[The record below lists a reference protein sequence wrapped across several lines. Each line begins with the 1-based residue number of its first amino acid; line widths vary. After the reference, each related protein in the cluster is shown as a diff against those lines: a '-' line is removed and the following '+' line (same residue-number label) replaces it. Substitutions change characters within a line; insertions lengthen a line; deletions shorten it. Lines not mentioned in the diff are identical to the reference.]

1 MALGY
6 ILLIDDDEV
15 ANFVNNLIIQKT
27 KKDIST
33 VSFLTAAEGLNFLI
47 ECFARGDELPEYI
60 FLDINMPEMNGWEF
74 LEKYAELDLKIR
86 EHVKVFMLSS
96 SQNEEDYETASLNQY
111 VSGFLHKPLLAKDLL
126 GVIDQTV

>member
-33 VSFLTAAEGLNFLI
+33 VSFLTGAEGLNFLI
-47 ECFARGDELPEYI
+47 ECFARGDELPECI

-96 SQNEEDYETASLNQY
+96 SQNEEDYKTASLNQY
-111 VSGFLHKPLLAKDLL
+111 VSGFLHKPLLGKDLL
-126 GVIDQTV
+126 GVIDQIV